1 MDTTTAPR
9 SRTYNWLDPALVAA
23 KIGRVSGLEY
33 LQMVVRG
40 EIRAPIQDTLGFSL
54 DHVEEGLSRWT
65 LQVEEFHYNPAGT
78 LHGGVMATLL
88 DSATSVAI
96 WTTLPA
102 GVAWTSIELKS
113 TYVRPATKATGKLTC
128 EGKALNVGR
137 RMGLAEARLFDAD
150 GKLYAHGV
158 STCMI
163 DRPKS

>member
-1 MDTTTAPR
+1 MDGTPNAR
-9 SRTYNWLDPALVAA
+9 SRSFSWQDPAFIAA

-40 EIRAPIQDTLGFSL
+40 EIRAPIQDALDYSL

-65 LQVEEFHYNPAGT
+65 LNVQEFHYNPAGT
-78 LHGGVMATLL
+78 LHGGVMATML

-113 TYVRPATKATGKLTC
+113 TYVRSATKATGKLFC
-128 EGKALNVGR
+128 EGRVINVGR
-137 RMGLAEARLFDAD
+137 RVGLAEARLSDAE